1 MLANMRIFDNA
12 ALAVLDLILLF
23 DWKRAN
29 SLWVSPK
36 TNLNHKGG
44 I

>member
-1 MLANMRIFDNA
+1 MLANILIFDNA
-12 ALAVLDLILLF
+12 ALAALNLILFF

-36 TNLNHKGG
+36 TNLNHKGR